1 MKQVSNGLFPIYL
14 KMVRLLSFPRFHI
27 LKGEG
32 QVMNISI
39 RQKLIGSF
47 IIVSLIFS
55 IASYYSYTSSKKT
68 EKSFGYLINT
78 VEELRSISE
87 QIKTN
92 TATQVASYRGFMLY
106 ETPELKS
113 QLNGANSNIK
123 NLVEQGKKLAT
134 LKETKDRLNQ
144 IEELNADYF
153 QKANSSMNSLSS
165 SSTNKAAAV
174 ADGLDALEPI
184 SNNLTDRTTSLITW
198 LNNEILE
205 PKMTAAQED
214 SQHRTLFILIIS
226 IAATV
231 IAIAAGVIQSL
242 FIVRPISKLK
252 TKMQKVADGDLNTE
266 PMQLKNK
273 DEIYHLNESF
283 TQMQDS
289 LKDMITKI
297 ASNADHVA
305 SSAEQLNA
313 SADQSARA
321 AENIT
326 SSIQQIA
333 SGTEITMSKTDDNS
347 SSLFNILDGILKI
360 EKDTEAVSE
369 LSKTASDNAAKGSN
383 SISSSLA
390 QMESISDSVNR
401 SNTVIASLSER
412 SKEIGSI
419 IDIISNIAEQTNLL
433 ALNAAIEAA
442 RAGENGKGFA
452 VVADEV
458 RKLAEQSQVSAKDIS
473 RLLSGIQ
480 KDTAESV
487 NLLNE
492 AKSQAENGVK
502 ISTETADTF
511 GEILNSTQSVTP
523 KIKEVTATIQ
533 QIASYVQGVSA
544 SADEIASLSKVN
556 GSNTE
561 EVASST
567 EEQLA
572 SMEEIKASAQVLAG
586 MAEELMTVV
595 KRFRI

>member
-1 MKQVSNGLFPIYL
+1 
-14 KMVRLLSFPRFHI
+14 
-27 LKGEG
+27 
-32 QVMNISI
+32 MNISI

-68 EKSFGYLINT
+68 EESFVYLINT

-205 PKMTAAQED
+205 PKMMAAQED

-369 LSKTASDNAAKGSN
+369 LSKTASDNAEKGSN

-390 QMESISDSVNR
+390 QMESISNSVNR

>member
-1 MKQVSNGLFPIYL
+1 
-14 KMVRLLSFPRFHI
+14 
-27 LKGEG
+27 
-32 QVMNISI
+32 MNISI

-68 EKSFGYLINT
+68 EESFVYLINT

-184 SNNLTDRTTSLITW
+184 SNNLTDRTTTLITW
-198 LNNEILE
+198 LNNDILE
-205 PKMTAAQED
+205 PKMAAAQED

-369 LSKTASDNAAKGSN
+369 LSKTASDNAEKGSN

-390 QMESISDSVNR
+390 QMESISNSVNR

-433 ALNAAIEAA
+433 ALNATIEAA

-511 GEILNSTQSVTP
+511 SEILNSTQSVTP

>member
-1 MKQVSNGLFPIYL
+1 
-14 KMVRLLSFPRFHI
+14 
-27 LKGEG
+27 
-32 QVMNISI
+32 MNISI
-39 RQKLIGSF
+39 KQKLIGSF
-47 IIVSLIFS
+47 IIISLIFT
-55 IASYYSYTSSKKT
+55 IASYYSYSSSKKT
-68 EKSFGYLINT
+68 EDSFEYLINT
-78 VEELRSISE
+78 VAELRTISDE
-87 QIKTN
+87 IKTN
-92 TATQVASYRGFMLY
+92 TAQQVASYRGFMLY
-106 ETPELKS
+106 ETPEFKS

-123 NLVEQGKKLAT
+123 NLVEKGKKLAT
-134 LKETKDRLNQ
+134 LKETKDRLDEIQKLN
-144 IEELNADYF
+144 EEFF
-153 QKANSSMNSLSS
+153 QNANSVMNSLSS
-165 SSTNKAAAV
+165 PSTNKEAAIAE
-174 ADGLDALEPI
+174 GLETITPL
-184 SNNLTDRTTSLITW
+184 SNNMLDRTTSLITW
-198 LNNEILE
+198 LNNEIME
-205 PKMTAAQED
+205 PKIAEAQQD
-214 SQHRTLFILIIS
+214 AQNRSLIILIVS

-231 IAIAAGVIQSL
+231 IAIAAGVFQSL
-242 FIVRPISKLK
+242 FITKPISKLQR
-252 TKMQKVADGDLNTE
+252 KMQQVADGDLNTE
-266 PMQLKNK
+266 PLLLKNK

-313 SADQSARA
+313 SADQSTRA

-333 SGTEITMSKTDDNS
+333 SSTDITIAKTNDNS
-347 SSLFNILDGILKI
+347 SSLSGILNGILKI
-360 EKDTEAVSE
+360 EKDTDVVSE
-369 LSKTASDNAAKGSN
+369 LSKTASSNAEKGSN

-390 QMESISDSVNR
+390 QMESIFQSVNR
-401 SNTVIASLSER
+401 SNSVIASLSER

-487 NLLNE
+487 ELLND

-502 ISTETADTF
+502 ISTETASTF
-511 GEILNSTQSVTP
+511 GEILNSTKMVTP
-523 KIKEVTATIQ
+523 KISAVAETIQ
-533 QIASYVQGVSA
+533 RIASYVKEVTA
-544 SADEIASLSKVN
+544 SADEIATLSKVN
-556 GSNTE
+556 GNNTE

-595 KRFRI
+595 NQFKI

>member
-1 MKQVSNGLFPIYL
+1 
-14 KMVRLLSFPRFHI
+14 
-27 LKGEG
+27 
-32 QVMNISI
+32 MNISI
-39 RQKLIGSF
+39 KQKLIGSF
-47 IIVSLIFS
+47 IIISLIFT
-55 IASYYSYTSSKKT
+55 IASYYSYSSSKKT
-68 EKSFGYLINT
+68 EESFTYLINT
-78 VEELRSISE
+78 VAELRSISDE
-87 QIKTN
+87 IKTN
-92 TATQVASYRGFMLY
+92 TAQQVASYRGFMLY
-106 ETPELKS
+106 ETPEYKS

-123 NLVEQGKKLAT
+123 NLVEEGKKLAT
-134 LKETKDRLNQ
+134 LQETQDRLDEIQ
-144 IEELNADYF
+144 ELNEEFY
-153 QKANSSMNSLSS
+153 QSANSIMNSMSS
-165 SSTNKAAAV
+165 SSTNKEQAI
-174 ADGLDALEPI
+174 ADGLETIVPI

-198 LNNEILE
+198 LNKEIME
-205 PKMTAAQED
+205 PEIDEAQQD
-214 SQHRTLFILIIS
+214 AQHRSLIILIVS
-226 IAATV
+226 ITATV
-231 IAIAAGVIQSL
+231 IAIAAGVLQSF
-242 FIVRPISKLK
+242 FITKPISKLQG
-252 TKMQKVADGDLNTE
+252 KMQQVADGELNTE
-266 PMQLKNK
+266 PLLLKNK
-273 DEIYHLNESF
+273 DEIYQLNESF
-283 TQMQDS
+283 TQMKDS
-289 LKDMITKI
+289 LKDMISKI

-333 SGTEITMSKTDDNS
+333 SSTEITIAKTDENS
-347 SSLFNILDGILKI
+347 SSLSGILNGILKI
-360 EKDTEAVSE
+360 EKDTDTVSE
-369 LSKTASDNAAKGSN
+369 LSKTASDNAEKGSN

-390 QMESISDSVNR
+390 QMESIFDSVNR
-401 SNTVIASLSER
+401 SNAVIASLSER

-487 NLLNE
+487 NLLND

-511 GEILNSTQSVTP
+511 GEILNSTKMVTP
-523 KIKEVTATIQ
+523 KINEVAETIQ
-533 QIASYVQGVSA
+533 RIASYVKEVTS

-595 KRFRI
+595 NQFKI

>member
-1 MKQVSNGLFPIYL
+1 
-14 KMVRLLSFPRFHI
+14 
-27 LKGEG
+27 
-32 QVMNISI
+32 MNISI

-68 EKSFGYLINT
+68 EESFVYLINT

-165 SSTNKAAAV
+165 SSTNKTAAI
-174 ADGLDALEPI
+174 ADGLEALEPI
-184 SNNLTDRTTSLITW
+184 SNNLTDRTTALITW
-198 LNNEILE
+198 LNNDILE
-205 PKMTAAQED
+205 PKMAAAQED

-226 IAATV
+226 LAATV

-347 SSLFNILDGILKI
+347 SSLFNILDGIQKI

-369 LSKTASDNAAKGSN
+369 LSKTASDNAEKGSN
-383 SISSSLA
+383 SISSNLA
-390 QMESISDSVNR
+390 QMESISNSVNR

-511 GEILNSTQSVTP
+511 GEILNSTQKVTP

-533 QIASYVQGVSA
+533 QIASYVQGASA

-556 GSNTE
+556 GNNTE

-595 KRFRI
+595 NRFRI

>member
-1 MKQVSNGLFPIYL
+1 
-14 KMVRLLSFPRFHI
+14 
-27 LKGEG
+27 
-32 QVMNISI
+32 MNISI

-68 EKSFGYLINT
+68 EESFVYLINT

-205 PKMTAAQED
+205 PKMMAAQED

-226 IAATV
+226 ITATV

-369 LSKTASDNAAKGSN
+369 LSKTASDNAEKGSN

-390 QMESISDSVNR
+390 QMESISNSVNR

>member
-1 MKQVSNGLFPIYL
+1 
-14 KMVRLLSFPRFHI
+14 
-27 LKGEG
+27 
-32 QVMNISI
+32 MNISI
-39 RQKLIGSF
+39 KQKLIGSF
-47 IIVSLIFS
+47 IIISLIFT
-55 IASYYSYTSSKKT
+55 IASYYSYSSSKKT
-68 EKSFGYLINT
+68 EESFTYLINT
-78 VEELRSISE
+78 VAELRSISDE
-87 QIKTN
+87 IKTN
-92 TATQVASYRGFMLY
+92 TAQQVASYRGFMLY
-106 ETPELKS
+106 ETPEYKS

-123 NLVEQGKKLAT
+123 NLVEEGKKLAT
-134 LKETKDRLNQ
+134 LQETQDRLDEIQ
-144 IEELNADYF
+144 ELNEEFY
-153 QKANSSMNSLSS
+153 QSANSIMNSMSS
-165 SSTNKAAAV
+165 SSTNKEQAI
-174 ADGLDALEPI
+174 ADGLETIVPI

-198 LNNEILE
+198 LNKEIME
-205 PKMTAAQED
+205 PEIDEAQQD
-214 SQHRTLFILIIS
+214 AQHRSLIILIVS
-226 IAATV
+226 ITATV
-231 IAIAAGVIQSL
+231 IAIAAGVIQSF
-242 FIVRPISKLK
+242 FITKPISKLQG
-252 TKMQKVADGDLNTE
+252 KMQQVADGELNTE
-266 PMQLKNK
+266 PLLLKNK
-273 DEIYHLNESF
+273 DEIYQLNESF

-289 LKDMITKI
+289 LKDMISKI

-333 SGTEITMSKTDDNS
+333 SSTEITIAKTDENS
-347 SSLFNILDGILKI
+347 SSLSGILNGILKI
-360 EKDTEAVSE
+360 EKDTDTVSE
-369 LSKTASDNAAKGSN
+369 LSKTASDNAEKGSN

-390 QMESISDSVNR
+390 QMESIFDSVNR
-401 SNTVIASLSER
+401 SNAVIASLSER

-487 NLLNE
+487 NLLND

-511 GEILNSTQSVTP
+511 GEILNSTKMVTP
-523 KIKEVTATIQ
+523 KINEVAETIQ
-533 QIASYVQGVSA
+533 RIASYVKEVTS

-595 KRFRI
+595 NQFKI

>member
-1 MKQVSNGLFPIYL
+1 
-14 KMVRLLSFPRFHI
+14 
-27 LKGEG
+27 
-32 QVMNISI
+32 MNISI

-68 EKSFGYLINT
+68 EESFVYLINT

-205 PKMTAAQED
+205 PKMMAAQED

-369 LSKTASDNAAKGSN
+369 LSKTASDNAEKGSN

-390 QMESISDSVNR
+390 QMESISNSVNR

-480 KDTAESV
+480 KDTAASV

>member
-1 MKQVSNGLFPIYL
+1 
-14 KMVRLLSFPRFHI
+14 
-27 LKGEG
+27 
-32 QVMNISI
+32 MNISI

-68 EKSFGYLINT
+68 EESFVYLINT

-205 PKMTAAQED
+205 PKMLAAQED

-369 LSKTASDNAAKGSN
+369 LSKTASDNAEKGSN

-390 QMESISDSVNR
+390 QMESISNSVNR

>member
-68 EKSFGYLINT
+68 EESFGYLINT

-473 RLLSGIQ
+473 RLLGGIQ

>member
-68 EKSFGYLINT
+68 EESFGYLINT

-113 QLNGANSNIK
+113 QLNGANSNIN

>member
-1 MKQVSNGLFPIYL
+1 
-14 KMVRLLSFPRFHI
+14 
-27 LKGEG
+27 
-32 QVMNISI
+32 MNISI
-39 RQKLIGSF
+39 KQKLIGSF
-47 IIVSLIFS
+47 IIISLIFT
-55 IASYYSYTSSKKT
+55 IASYYSYSSSKKT
-68 EKSFGYLINT
+68 EDSFEYLINT
-78 VEELRSISE
+78 VAELRTISDE
-87 QIKTN
+87 IKTN
-92 TATQVASYRGFMLY
+92 TAQQVASYRGFMLY
-106 ETPELKS
+106 ETPEFKS

-123 NLVEQGKKLAT
+123 NLVEKGKKLAT
-134 LKETKDRLNQ
+134 LKETKDRLDEIQKLN
-144 IEELNADYF
+144 EEFF
-153 QKANSSMNSLSS
+153 QNANSVMNSLSS
-165 SSTNKAAAV
+165 PSTNKEAAIAE
-174 ADGLDALEPI
+174 GLETITPL
-184 SNNLTDRTTSLITW
+184 SNNMLDRTTSLITW
-198 LNNEILE
+198 LNNEIME
-205 PKMTAAQED
+205 PKIAEAQQD
-214 SQHRTLFILIIS
+214 AQNRSLIILIVS

-231 IAIAAGVIQSL
+231 IAIAAGVFQSL
-242 FIVRPISKLK
+242 FITKPISKLQR
-252 TKMQKVADGDLNTE
+252 KMQQVADGDLNTE
-266 PMQLKNK
+266 PLLLKNK

-313 SADQSARA
+313 SADQSTRA

-333 SGTEITMSKTDDNS
+333 SSTDITIAKTNDNS
-347 SSLFNILDGILKI
+347 SSLSGILNGILKI
-360 EKDTEAVSE
+360 EKDTNVVSE
-369 LSKTASDNAAKGSN
+369 LSKTASSNAEKGSN

-390 QMESISDSVNR
+390 QMESIFQSVNR
-401 SNTVIASLSER
+401 SNSVIASLSER

-487 NLLNE
+487 ELLND

-502 ISTETADTF
+502 ISTETAATF
-511 GEILNSTQSVTP
+511 GEILNSTKMVTP
-523 KIKEVTATIQ
+523 KISAVAETIQ
-533 QIASYVQGVSA
+533 RIASYVKEVTA
-544 SADEIASLSKVN
+544 SADEIATLSKVN
-556 GSNTE
+556 GNNTE

-595 KRFRI
+595 NQFKI

>member
-68 EKSFGYLINT
+68 EESFGYLINT

-297 ASNADHVA
+297 AGNADHVA

>member
-1 MKQVSNGLFPIYL
+1 
-14 KMVRLLSFPRFHI
+14 
-27 LKGEG
+27 
-32 QVMNISI
+32 MNISI
-39 RQKLIGSF
+39 KQKLIGSF
-47 IIVSLIFS
+47 IIISLIFT
-55 IASYYSYTSSKKT
+55 IASYYSYSSSKKT
-68 EKSFGYLINT
+68 EDSFEYLINT
-78 VEELRSISE
+78 VAELRTISDE
-87 QIKTN
+87 IKTN
-92 TATQVASYRGFMLY
+92 TAQQVASYRGFMLY
-106 ETPELKS
+106 ETPEFKS

-123 NLVEQGKKLAT
+123 NLVEKGKKLAT
-134 LKETKDRLNQ
+134 LKETKDRLDEIQKLN
-144 IEELNADYF
+144 EEFF
-153 QKANSSMNSLSS
+153 QNANSVMNSLSS
-165 SSTNKAAAV
+165 PSTNKEAAIAE
-174 ADGLDALEPI
+174 GLETITPL
-184 SNNLTDRTTSLITW
+184 SNNMLDRTTSLITW
-198 LNNEILE
+198 LNNEIME
-205 PKMTAAQED
+205 PKIAEAQQD
-214 SQHRTLFILIIS
+214 AQNRSLIILIVS

-231 IAIAAGVIQSL
+231 IAIAAGVFQSL
-242 FIVRPISKLK
+242 FITKPISKLQR
-252 TKMQKVADGDLNTE
+252 KMQQVADGDLNTE
-266 PMQLKNK
+266 PLLLKNK

-313 SADQSARA
+313 SADQSTRA

-333 SGTEITMSKTDDNS
+333 SSTDITIAKTNDNS
-347 SSLFNILDGILKI
+347 SSLSGILNGILKI
-360 EKDTEAVSE
+360 EKDTDVVSE
-369 LSKTASDNAAKGSN
+369 LSKTASSNAEKGSN

-390 QMESISDSVNR
+390 QMESIFQSVNR
-401 SNTVIASLSER
+401 SNSVIASLSER

-487 NLLNE
+487 ELLND

-502 ISTETADTF
+502 ISTETAATF
-511 GEILNSTQSVTP
+511 GEILNSTKMVTP
-523 KIKEVTATIQ
+523 KISAVAETIQ
-533 QIASYVQGVSA
+533 RIASYVKEVTA
-544 SADEIASLSKVN
+544 SADEIATLSKVN
-556 GSNTE
+556 GNNTE

-595 KRFRI
+595 NQFKI

>member
-1 MKQVSNGLFPIYL
+1 
-14 KMVRLLSFPRFHI
+14 
-27 LKGEG
+27 
-32 QVMNISI
+32 MNISI

-68 EKSFGYLINT
+68 EESFVYLINT

-205 PKMTAAQED
+205 PKMMAAQED

-226 IAATV
+226 ITATV

-369 LSKTASDNAAKGSN
+369 LSKTASDNAEKGSN

-390 QMESISDSVNR
+390 QMESISNSVNR

-556 GSNTE
+556 GSNTV

>member
-1 MKQVSNGLFPIYL
+1 
-14 KMVRLLSFPRFHI
+14 
-27 LKGEG
+27 
-32 QVMNISI
+32 MNISI
-39 RQKLIGSF
+39 KQKLIGSF
-47 IIVSLIFS
+47 IIISLIFTL
-55 IASYYSYTSSKKT
+55 ASYYSYSSSKKT
-68 EKSFGYLINT
+68 EESFTYLINT
-78 VEELRSISE
+78 VAELRSISDE
-87 QIKTN
+87 IKTN
-92 TATQVASYRGFMLY
+92 TAQQVASYRGFMLY
-106 ETPELKS
+106 ETPEYKS

-123 NLVEQGKKLAT
+123 NLVEEGKKLAT
-134 LKETKDRLNQ
+134 LQETQDRLDEIQ
-144 IEELNADYF
+144 ELNEEFY
-153 QKANSSMNSLSS
+153 QSANSIMNSMSS
-165 SSTNKAAAV
+165 SSTNKEQAI
-174 ADGLDALEPI
+174 ADGLETIVPI

-198 LNNEILE
+198 LNKEIME
-205 PKMTAAQED
+205 PEIDEAQQD
-214 SQHRTLFILIIS
+214 AQHRSLIILIVS
-226 IAATV
+226 ITATV
-231 IAIAAGVIQSL
+231 IAIAAGVIQSF
-242 FIVRPISKLK
+242 FITKPISKLQG
-252 TKMQKVADGDLNTE
+252 KMQQVADGELNTE
-266 PMQLKNK
+266 PLLLKNK
-273 DEIYHLNESF
+273 DEIYQLNESF

-289 LKDMITKI
+289 LKDMISKI

-333 SGTEITMSKTDDNS
+333 SSTEITIAKTDENS
-347 SSLFNILDGILKI
+347 SSLSGILNGILKI
-360 EKDTEAVSE
+360 EKDTDTVSE
-369 LSKTASDNAAKGSN
+369 LSKTASDNAEKGSN

-390 QMESISDSVNR
+390 QMESIFDSVNR
-401 SNTVIASLSER
+401 SNAVIASLSER

-487 NLLNE
+487 NLLND

-511 GEILNSTQSVTP
+511 GEILNSTKMVTP
-523 KIKEVTATIQ
+523 KINEVAETIQ
-533 QIASYVQGVSA
+533 RIASYVKEVTS

-595 KRFRI
+595 NQFKI

>member
-1 MKQVSNGLFPIYL
+1 
-14 KMVRLLSFPRFHI
+14 
-27 LKGEG
+27 
-32 QVMNISI
+32 MNISI
-39 RQKLIGSF
+39 KQKLIGSF
-47 IIVSLIFS
+47 ILISLIFT
-55 IASYYSYTSSKKT
+55 IASYYSYSSSKKT
-68 EKSFGYLINT
+68 EDSFTYLINT
-78 VEELRSISE
+78 VAELRSISDE
-87 QIKTN
+87 IKTN
-92 TATQVASYRGFMLY
+92 AAQQVASYRGFMLY
-106 ETPELKS
+106 ETPEFKS

-123 NLVEQGKKLAT
+123 NLVEEGKKLAT
-134 LKETKDRLNQ
+134 LQETQDRLDEIQ
-144 IEELNADYF
+144 ELNEQFF
-153 QKANSSMNSLSS
+153 QSANSVMNSMSS
-165 SSTNKAAAV
+165 SSTNKEQAIAE
-174 ADGLDALEPI
+174 GLDTIVPI

-198 LNNEILE
+198 LNKEIMK
-205 PKMTAAQED
+205 PKIDEAQQDAENR
-214 SQHRTLFILIIS
+214 SLIILIVS

-231 IAIAAGVIQSL
+231 IAIAAGVIQSF
-242 FIVRPISKLK
+242 FITKPISKLQG
-252 TKMQKVADGDLNTE
+252 KMQQVADGELNTE
-266 PMQLKNK
+266 PLLLKNK

-289 LKDMITKI
+289 LKAMITKI

-333 SGTEITMSKTDDNS
+333 GSTEITIAKTDENS
-347 SSLFNILDGILKI
+347 SSLSGILNGILKI
-360 EKDTEAVSE
+360 EKDTDTVSE
-369 LSKTASDNAAKGSN
+369 LSKTASDNAEKGSN

-390 QMESISDSVNR
+390 QMESIFNSVNR
-401 SNTVIASLSER
+401 SNAVIASLSER

-487 NLLNE
+487 DLLND

-511 GEILNSTQSVTP
+511 GEILNSTKMVTP
-523 KIKEVTATIQ
+523 KINEVAETIQ
-533 QIASYVQGVSA
+533 RIASYVKEVTS

-586 MAEELMTVV
+586 MAEELMAVV
-595 KRFRI
+595 NQFKI

>member
-1 MKQVSNGLFPIYL
+1 
-14 KMVRLLSFPRFHI
+14 
-27 LKGEG
+27 
-32 QVMNISI
+32 MNISI
-39 RQKLIGSF
+39 KQKLIGSF
-47 IIVSLIFS
+47 IIISLIFT
-55 IASYYSYTSSKKT
+55 IASYYSYSSSKKT
-68 EKSFGYLINT
+68 EDSFEYLINT
-78 VEELRSISE
+78 VAELRTISDE
-87 QIKTN
+87 IKTN
-92 TATQVASYRGFMLY
+92 TTQQVASYRGFMLY
-106 ETPELKS
+106 ETPEFKS

-123 NLVEQGKKLAT
+123 NLVEKGKKLAT
-134 LKETKDRLNQ
+134 LKETKDRLDEIQKLN
-144 IEELNADYF
+144 EEFF
-153 QKANSSMNSLSS
+153 QNANSVMNSLSS
-165 SSTNKAAAV
+165 PSTNKEAAIAE
-174 ADGLDALEPI
+174 GLETITPL
-184 SNNLTDRTTSLITW
+184 SNNMLDRTTSLITW
-198 LNNEILE
+198 LNNEIME
-205 PKMTAAQED
+205 PKIAEAQQD
-214 SQHRTLFILIIS
+214 AQNRSLIILIVS

-231 IAIAAGVIQSL
+231 IAIAAGVFQSL
-242 FIVRPISKLK
+242 FITKPISKLQR
-252 TKMQKVADGDLNTE
+252 KMQQVADGDLNTE
-266 PMQLKNK
+266 PLLLKNK

-313 SADQSARA
+313 SADQSTRA

-333 SGTEITMSKTDDNS
+333 SSTDITIAKTNDNS
-347 SSLFNILDGILKI
+347 SSLSGILNGILKI
-360 EKDTEAVSE
+360 EKDTDVVSE
-369 LSKTASDNAAKGSN
+369 LSKTASSNAEKGSN

-390 QMESISDSVNR
+390 QMESIFQSVNR
-401 SNTVIASLSER
+401 SNSVIASLSER

-487 NLLNE
+487 ELLND

-502 ISTETADTF
+502 ISTETAATF
-511 GEILNSTQSVTP
+511 GEILNSTKMVTP
-523 KIKEVTATIQ
+523 KISAVAETIQ
-533 QIASYVQGVSA
+533 RIASYVKEVTA
-544 SADEIASLSKVN
+544 SADEIATLSKVN
-556 GSNTE
+556 GNNTE

-595 KRFRI
+595 NQFKI

>member
-1 MKQVSNGLFPIYL
+1 
-14 KMVRLLSFPRFHI
+14 
-27 LKGEG
+27 
-32 QVMNISI
+32 MNISI

-68 EKSFGYLINT
+68 EESFGYLINT

>member
-1 MKQVSNGLFPIYL
+1 
-14 KMVRLLSFPRFHI
+14 
-27 LKGEG
+27 
-32 QVMNISI
+32 MNISI

-68 EKSFGYLINT
+68 EESFVYLINT

-165 SSTNKAAAV
+165 SSTNKTAAV

-205 PKMTAAQED
+205 PKMMAAQED

-226 IAATV
+226 ITATV

-369 LSKTASDNAAKGSN
+369 LSKTASDNAEKGSN

-390 QMESISDSVNR
+390 QMESISNSVNR

-458 RKLAEQSQVSAKDIS
+458 RKLAEQSQISAKDIS

>member
-1 MKQVSNGLFPIYL
+1 
-14 KMVRLLSFPRFHI
+14 
-27 LKGEG
+27 
-32 QVMNISI
+32 MNISI

-68 EKSFGYLINT
+68 EESFGYLINT

-214 SQHRTLFILIIS
+214 SQLRTLFILIIS

-252 TKMQKVADGDLNTE
+252 SKMQKVADGDLNTE

>member
-1 MKQVSNGLFPIYL
+1 
-14 KMVRLLSFPRFHI
+14 
-27 LKGEG
+27 
-32 QVMNISI
+32 MNISI
-39 RQKLIGSF
+39 KQKLIGSF
-47 IIVSLIFS
+47 IIISLIFT
-55 IASYYSYTSSKKT
+55 IASYYSYSSSKKT
-68 EKSFGYLINT
+68 EDSFEYLINT
-78 VEELRSISE
+78 VAELRTISDE
-87 QIKTN
+87 IKTN
-92 TATQVASYRGFMLY
+92 TAQQVASYRGFMLY
-106 ETPELKS
+106 ETPEFKS

-123 NLVEQGKKLAT
+123 NLVEKGKKLAT
-134 LKETKDRLNQ
+134 LKETKDRLDEIQKLN
-144 IEELNADYF
+144 EEFF
-153 QKANSSMNSLSS
+153 QNANSVMNSLSS
-165 SSTNKAAAV
+165 PSTNKEAAIAE
-174 ADGLDALEPI
+174 GLETITPL
-184 SNNLTDRTTSLITW
+184 SNNMLDRTTSLITW
-198 LNNEILE
+198 LNNEIME
-205 PKMTAAQED
+205 PKIAEAQQD
-214 SQHRTLFILIIS
+214 AQNRSLIILIVS

-231 IAIAAGVIQSL
+231 IAIAAGVFQSL
-242 FIVRPISKLK
+242 FITKPISKLQR
-252 TKMQKVADGDLNTE
+252 KMQQVADGDLNTE
-266 PMQLKNK
+266 PLLLKNK

-313 SADQSARA
+313 SADQSTRA

-333 SGTEITMSKTDDNS
+333 SSTDITIAKTNDNS
-347 SSLFNILDGILKI
+347 SSLSGILNGILKI
-360 EKDTEAVSE
+360 EKDTDVVSE
-369 LSKTASDNAAKGSN
+369 LSKTASSNAEKGSN

-390 QMESISDSVNR
+390 QMESIFQSVNR
-401 SNTVIASLSER
+401 SNSVIASLSER

-487 NLLNE
+487 ELLND

-502 ISTETADTF
+502 ISTETAATF
-511 GEILNSTQSVTP
+511 GEILNSTKMVTP
-523 KIKEVTATIQ
+523 KISAVAETIQ
-533 QIASYVQGVSA
+533 RIASYVKEVTA
-544 SADEIASLSKVN
+544 SADEIATLSKVN
-556 GSNTE
+556 GNNTE

-595 KRFRI
+595 SQFKI

>member
-1 MKQVSNGLFPIYL
+1 
-14 KMVRLLSFPRFHI
+14 
-27 LKGEG
+27 
-32 QVMNISI
+32 MNISI
-39 RQKLIGSF
+39 KQKLIGSF
-47 IIVSLIFS
+47 IIISLIFT
-55 IASYYSYTSSKKT
+55 IASYYSYSSSKKT
-68 EKSFGYLINT
+68 EESFTYLINT
-78 VEELRSISE
+78 VAELRSISDE
-87 QIKTN
+87 IKTN
-92 TATQVASYRGFMLY
+92 TAQQVASYRGFMLY
-106 ETPELKS
+106 ETPEYKS

-123 NLVEQGKKLAT
+123 NLVEEGKKLAT
-134 LKETKDRLNQ
+134 LQETQDRLDEIQ
-144 IEELNADYF
+144 ELNEEFY
-153 QKANSSMNSLSS
+153 QSANSIMNSMSS
-165 SSTNKAAAV
+165 SSTNKEQAI
-174 ADGLDALEPI
+174 ADGLETIVPI

-198 LNNEILE
+198 LNKEIME
-205 PKMTAAQED
+205 PEIDEAQQD
-214 SQHRTLFILIIS
+214 AQHRSLIILIVS
-226 IAATV
+226 ITATV
-231 IAIAAGVIQSL
+231 IAIAAGVLQSF
-242 FIVRPISKLK
+242 FITKPISKLQG
-252 TKMQKVADGDLNTE
+252 KMQQVADGELNTE
-266 PMQLKNK
+266 PLLLKNK
-273 DEIYHLNESF
+273 DEIYQLNESF

-289 LKDMITKI
+289 LKDMISKI

-333 SGTEITMSKTDDNS
+333 SSTEITIAKTDENS
-347 SSLFNILDGILKI
+347 SSLSGILNGILKI
-360 EKDTEAVSE
+360 EKDTDTVSE
-369 LSKTASDNAAKGSN
+369 LSKTASDNAEKGSN

-390 QMESISDSVNR
+390 QMESIFDSVNR
-401 SNTVIASLSER
+401 SNAVIASLSER

-487 NLLNE
+487 NLLND

-511 GEILNSTQSVTP
+511 GEILNSTKMVTP
-523 KIKEVTATIQ
+523 KINEVAETIQ
-533 QIASYVQGVSA
+533 RIASYVKEVTS

-595 KRFRI
+595 NQFKI

>member
-1 MKQVSNGLFPIYL
+1 
-14 KMVRLLSFPRFHI
+14 
-27 LKGEG
+27 
-32 QVMNISI
+32 MNISI
-39 RQKLIGSF
+39 KQKLIGSF
-47 IIVSLIFS
+47 IIISLIFT
-55 IASYYSYTSSKKT
+55 IASYYSYSSSKKT
-68 EKSFGYLINT
+68 EESFTYLINT
-78 VEELRSISE
+78 VAELRSISDE
-87 QIKTN
+87 IKTN
-92 TATQVASYRGFMLY
+92 TAQQVASYRGFMLY
-106 ETPELKS
+106 ETPEYKS

-123 NLVEQGKKLAT
+123 NLVEEGKKLAT
-134 LKETKDRLNQ
+134 LQETQDRLDEIQ
-144 IEELNADYF
+144 ELNEEFY
-153 QKANSSMNSLSS
+153 QSANSIMNSMSS
-165 SSTNKAAAV
+165 SSTNKEQAI
-174 ADGLDALEPI
+174 ADGLETIVPI

-198 LNNEILE
+198 LNKEIME
-205 PKMTAAQED
+205 PEIDEAQQD
-214 SQHRTLFILIIS
+214 AQHRSLIILIVS

-231 IAIAAGVIQSL
+231 IAIAAGVIQSF
-242 FIVRPISKLK
+242 FITKPISKLQG
-252 TKMQKVADGDLNTE
+252 KMQQVADGELNTE
-266 PMQLKNK
+266 PLVLKNK
-273 DEIYHLNESF
+273 DEIYQLNESF

-289 LKDMITKI
+289 LKDMISKI

-333 SGTEITMSKTDDNS
+333 SSTEITIAKTDENS
-347 SSLFNILDGILKI
+347 SSLSGILNGILKI
-360 EKDTEAVSE
+360 EKDTDTVSE
-369 LSKTASDNAAKGSN
+369 LSKTASDNAEKGSN

-390 QMESISDSVNR
+390 QMESIFDSVNR
-401 SNTVIASLSER
+401 SNAVIASLSER

-487 NLLNE
+487 NLLND

-511 GEILNSTQSVTP
+511 GEILNSTKMVTP
-523 KIKEVTATIQ
+523 KINEVAETIQ
-533 QIASYVQGVSA
+533 RIASYVKEVTS

-595 KRFRI
+595 NQFKI

>member
-27 LKGEG
+27 LKGEE

-68 EKSFGYLINT
+68 EESFGYLINT

-214 SQHRTLFILIIS
+214 SQLRTLFILIIS

-252 TKMQKVADGDLNTE
+252 SKMQKVADGDLNTE

-369 LSKTASDNAAKGSN
+369 LSKAASDNAAKGSN

>member
-27 LKGEG
+27 LKGEE

-68 EKSFGYLINT
+68 EESFGYLINT

-214 SQHRTLFILIIS
+214 SQLRTLFILIIS

-252 TKMQKVADGDLNTE
+252 SKMQKVADGDLNTE

>member
-1 MKQVSNGLFPIYL
+1 
-14 KMVRLLSFPRFHI
+14 
-27 LKGEG
+27 
-32 QVMNISI
+32 MNISI

-68 EKSFGYLINT
+68 EESFGYLINT

-511 GEILNSTQSVTP
+511 GEILNSTQMVTP

>member
-1 MKQVSNGLFPIYL
+1 
-14 KMVRLLSFPRFHI
+14 
-27 LKGEG
+27 
-32 QVMNISI
+32 MNISI

-68 EKSFGYLINT
+68 EESFGYLINT

-214 SQHRTLFILIIS
+214 SQLRTLFILIIS

-252 TKMQKVADGDLNTE
+252 SKMQKVADGDLNTE

-556 GSNTE
+556 GSNTA

>member
-68 EKSFGYLINT
+68 EESFGYLINT

>member
-68 EKSFGYLINT
+68 EESFGYLINT

-252 TKMQKVADGDLNTE
+252 SKMQKVADGDLNTE

>member
-1 MKQVSNGLFPIYL
+1 
-14 KMVRLLSFPRFHI
+14 
-27 LKGEG
+27 
-32 QVMNISI
+32 MNISI

-68 EKSFGYLINT
+68 EESFGYLINT

-480 KDTAESV
+480 KETAESV

>member
-1 MKQVSNGLFPIYL
+1 
-14 KMVRLLSFPRFHI
+14 
-27 LKGEG
+27 
-32 QVMNISI
+32 MNISI
-39 RQKLIGSF
+39 KQKLIGSF
-47 IIVSLIFS
+47 IIISLIFT
-55 IASYYSYTSSKKT
+55 IASYYSYSSSKKT
-68 EKSFGYLINT
+68 EESFTYLINT
-78 VEELRSISE
+78 VAELRSISDE
-87 QIKTN
+87 IKTN
-92 TATQVASYRGFMLY
+92 TAQQVASYRGFMLY
-106 ETPELKS
+106 ETPEYKS

-123 NLVEQGKKLAT
+123 NLVEEGKKLAT
-134 LKETKDRLNQ
+134 LQETQDRLDEIQ
-144 IEELNADYF
+144 ELNEEFY
-153 QKANSSMNSLSS
+153 QSANSIMNSMSS
-165 SSTNKAAAV
+165 SSTNKEQAI
-174 ADGLDALEPI
+174 ADGLETIVPI

-198 LNNEILE
+198 LNKEIME
-205 PKMTAAQED
+205 PEIDEAQQD
-214 SQHRTLFILIIS
+214 AQHRSLIILIVS
-226 IAATV
+226 ITATV
-231 IAIAAGVIQSL
+231 IAIAAGVIQSF
-242 FIVRPISKLK
+242 FITKPISKLQG
-252 TKMQKVADGDLNTE
+252 KMQQVADGELNTE
-266 PMQLKNK
+266 PLVLKNK
-273 DEIYHLNESF
+273 DEIYQLNESF

-289 LKDMITKI
+289 LKDMISKI

-333 SGTEITMSKTDDNS
+333 SSTEITIAKTDENS
-347 SSLFNILDGILKI
+347 SSLSGILNGILKI
-360 EKDTEAVSE
+360 EKDTDTVSE
-369 LSKTASDNAAKGSN
+369 LSKTASDNAEKGSN

-390 QMESISDSVNR
+390 QMESIFDSVNR
-401 SNTVIASLSER
+401 SNAVIASLSER

-487 NLLNE
+487 NLLND

-511 GEILNSTQSVTP
+511 GEILNSTKMVTP
-523 KIKEVTATIQ
+523 KINEVAETIQ
-533 QIASYVQGVSA
+533 RIASYVKEVTS

-595 KRFRI
+595 NQFKI

>member
-68 EKSFGYLINT
+68 EESFGYLINT

-214 SQHRTLFILIIS
+214 SQLRTLFILIIS

-252 TKMQKVADGDLNTE
+252 SKMQKVADGDLNTE

-556 GSNTE
+556 GSNTA